1 MNGMDASGFSGPTD
15 RIVRLRDAARV
26 RRVPGLRSDEGELL
40 YLRGWLLSR
49 DAPSGIERRARARA
63 YELRHST
70 PVIDPDELVVGKPCY
85 RTLSPEE
92 HEELRALR
100 ENVAPAMPAL
110 GGQGSHMAIDYE
122 KLLRHGIVGIRDEIR
137 KRLTQVDPVNP
148 RNLEQRH
155 FYAACADALCG
166 LAELTEVYA
175 ARAGRLADAEPDETR
190 RSELRAISAACRRVP
205 KLPART
211 FREAVQSVHFVTFCL
226 QGLYQLGRPDR
237 YLIDYYTRDLQDGI
251 MTGDEAQELIDCL
264 CMLYNEYVPDGLA
277 AGLMVGGRNADGED
291 VSNELT
297 RRFLESILH
306 TRLIYPGI
314 GLCWSGE
321 TPRDLLRRSAELLA
335 EGCSHPAL
343 FNDEVIT
350 AGLRGYGLSPEEAC
364 EYIHSTCVEIT
375 PIASSAVWVASP
387 YINLVQPLLD
397 IVNEAGHA
405 AADDADGDGAEPP
418 SFDALKREYRQ
429 RLARVIRDAVTEQ
442 NRLQME
448 RSRHGGDP
456 LVSCF
461 VRDCLARGR
470 DVDEGGAR
478 YNWIMPSFVGMA
490 NLIDSFASI
499 RELVY
504 RREELS
510 LADLA
515 GVLAADF
522 ARHPELQAAV
532 DTQVPKYGN
541 DEDGVDELAGEITRW
556 IVDELSG
563 YTTYR
568 GDRFVPSLFCW
579 VMHERLG
586 SATQATPDGR
596 PAGFPLGDGSGPAQG
611 RERKGPT
618 ASILSATKWDHR
630 PFIGGIAVNMKF
642 SRRLFR
648 DETVDK
654 LAALLETFLQRG
666 GFEIQVNVVDAEV
679 LRAAQTR
686 PDAYRDLVVR
696 VGGYSDY
703 FVHLSPAMQEEV
715 ILRSEHGL

>member
-1 MNGMDASGFSGPTD
+1 MDGSGVSGPTD
-15 RIVRLRDAARV
+15 RILRLREAARA
-26 RRVPGLRSDEGELL
+26 RRVPGLRSEEGELL
-40 YLRGWLLSR
+40 YLRGWLGSR

-63 YELRHST
+63 WELRSAT
-70 PVIDPDELVVGKPCY
+70 PVIHPDELVVGKPCY
-85 RTLSPEE
+85 RTLSPAEE
-92 HEELRALR
+92 EELRGLRDHVVPAL
-100 ENVAPAMPAL
+100 PAL

-122 KLLRHGIVGIRDEIR
+122 KLLTQGVAGIRQEIR
-137 KRLTQVDPVNP
+137 EHIRRLDPTNP
-148 RNLEQRH
+148 RDLERRH
-155 FYAACADALCG
+155 FYDACTDALCG
-166 LAELTEVYA
+166 LTDLAKAYA
-175 ARAGRLADAEPDETR
+175 AHAARLADAEPEESR
-190 RSELRAISAACRRVP
+190 RGELQTIATVCGRVP
-205 KLPART
+205 ELPART

-237 YLIDYYTRDLQDGI
+237 YLLGYYTQDLHQGT
-251 MTGDEAQELIDCL
+251 MTGEEAQELIDCL
-264 CMLYNEYVPDGLA
+264 CILYNEYVPDGLA

-297 RRFLESILH
+297 RRFLESIPH

-314 GLCWSGE
+314 GLCWSRK
-321 TPRDLLRRSAELLA
+321 TPRELLRRSAEILA
-335 EGCSHPAL
+335 QGHSHPAL

-350 AGLRGYGLSPEEAC
+350 AGLRGYGLAPEEAC

-375 PIASSAVWVASP
+375 PIARSAVWVASP

-397 IVNEAGHA
+397 IVNEAGTA
-405 AADDADGDGAEPP
+405 GAEDADANGAEPP
-418 SFDALKREYRQ
+418 TFEALKREYRQ
-429 RLARVIRDAVTEQ
+429 RLGRVIREAATEQ

-461 VRDCLARGR
+461 VRDCLDRGR

-490 NLIDSFASI
+490 NLIDSLSSI

-504 RREELS
+504 VRGDLS
-510 LADLA
+510 LGELA

-522 ARHPELQAAV
+522 REHPELRAAI

-556 IVDELSG
+556 IVDELAG

-586 SATQATPDGR
+586 SATLATPDGR
-596 PAGFPLGDGSGPAQG
+596 SAGFPLGDGSGPAQG
-611 RERKGPT
+611 RERNGPT

-648 DETVDK
+648 DDTVDK

-666 GFEIQVNVVDAEV
+666 GFEIQVNVVDARV
-679 LRAAQTR
+679 LRAAKAQ
-686 PDAYRDLVVR
+686 PEAYRDLVVR

-715 ILRSEHGL
+715 ILRTEHGL